1 MISQSRTPAG
11 VLRTFT
17 AILCLAAILMA
28 VMGSSAWAAPRVVR
42 VVGIQDGISDS
53 QADYFRRTIAELN
66 DLTEDRIFVTRPIPA
81 ASSLDL
87 NAYQGLDFA
96 IVSPRVFALLERYNG
111 FIPMASL
118 SVDIPDSEPGA
129 ELRPVVSA
137 LVFATP
143 DADEDGLAKP
153 HLSDIA
159 GETVTVV
166 KGDEV
171 DTTFLLQ
178 NELSSRRLAP
188 VKVRVASDG
197 GTPSEIIR
205 RAVERGDKL
214 FAVST
219 DLLRETSSDLFSG
232 FVKVDMR
239 VDDETGLVSSVT
251 PMPGRVFAAGLS
263 VARMGLLEFAATL
276 FALDIAPDIRWVRP
290 ADYRS
295 VHLAAERMRDP
306 VYMSYQ
312 KKTLLEEMREHAA
325 WVILAAA
332 ILIGMIWHSVAAERL
347 VRRRSAELME
357 TVKRQQASE
366 RQFEAL
372 ERMTAVSQ
380 MSNIVAHELRQPLAA
395 VTNFAMSVRRRIA
408 NGTLTADS
416 LEFALGRIL
425 AENERASDI
434 VEHVRDYARKRR
446 RQITP
451 VDLTQMSAKVVS
463 SMRASNARVSFESEV
478 PAGLF
483 VEGDSLEIELVL
495 RNLVKNAGES
505 AAQADGVPRVVLA
518 GERIGDE
525 VVITVTDNGPVR
537 TKAEIDA
544 FLVPL
549 RSEKSGGL
557 GLGLAIVRRIIEAY
571 GGTIVFDVVEPQGV
585 RVEARLPAPISEPQH
600 QENRIMEKIN
610 LSDLLEPEHM
620 DPVKRIALIRI
631 VDDDGGVR
639 ESYKFLIESEG
650 WRVKTYPSAEA
661 FLEEDDPTVP
671 GCGVFDVRMTGIT
684 GMELH
689 QKLIELANRLP
700 VIFVS
705 AHGDIEM
712 AVKAMRRGAVDFLTK
727 PVVDEKLLS
736 SIDRAV
742 ARSCEEAAEAE
753 TVRELAGLWQALSPR
768 ECQVAQLAAEGLTT
782 KAVSDVL
789 GIAER
794 TAQVHVAHVCSKL
807 GVENAVGVAQI
818 IARLRARGVL
828 Q

>member
-11 VLRTFT
+11 ILRTLT
-17 AILCLAAILMA
+17 AILCLAAILMS
-28 VMGSSAWAAPRVVR
+28 VTGSSAWAAPRVVR

-118 SVDIPDSEPGA
+118 SVDIPDCEPGA

-171 DTTFLLQ
+171 DTTLLLQ

-276 FALDIAPDIRWVRP
+276 FALDIAPDIHWVRP

-395 VTNFAMSVRRRIA
+395 VTNFAMGVRRRIA
-408 NGTLTADS
+408 NGTLTA
-416 LEFALGRIL
+416 
-425 AENERASDI
+425 
-434 VEHVRDYARKRR
+434 KRR

-505 AAQADGVPRVVLA
+505 AAQADGAPRVVLA

-585 RVEARLPAPISEPQH
+585 RVEARLPARP
-600 QENRIMEKIN
+600 
-610 LSDLLEPEHM
+610 DL
-620 DPVKRIALIRI
+620 
-631 VDDDGGVR
+631 
-639 ESYKFLIESEG
+639 
-650 WRVKTYPSAEA
+650 
-661 FLEEDDPTVP
+661 
-671 GCGVFDVRMTGIT
+671 
-684 GMELH
+684 
-689 QKLIELANRLP
+689 
-700 VIFVS
+700 
-705 AHGDIEM
+705 
-712 AVKAMRRGAVDFLTK
+712 
-727 PVVDEKLLS
+727 
-736 SIDRAV
+736 
-742 ARSCEEAAEAE
+742 
-753 TVRELAGLWQALSPR
+753 
-768 ECQVAQLAAEGLTT
+768 
-782 KAVSDVL
+782 
-789 GIAER
+789 
-794 TAQVHVAHVCSKL
+794 
-807 GVENAVGVAQI
+807 
-818 IARLRARGVL
+818 
-828 Q
+828 

>member
-11 VLRTFT
+11 ILRTLT
-17 AILCLAAILMA
+17 AILCLAAILMS
-28 VMGSSAWAAPRVVR
+28 VTGSSAWAAPRVVR

-118 SVDIPDSEPGA
+118 SVDIPDCEPGA

-276 FALDIAPDIRWVRP
+276 FALDIAPDIHWVRP

-312 KKTLLEEMREHAA
+312 KKTLLEEMREHAV

-380 MSNIVAHELRQPLAA
+380 NIVAHELRQPLAA
-395 VTNFAMSVRRRIA
+395 VTNFAMGVRRRIA

-478 PAGLF
+478 PVGLF

-585 RVEARLPAPISEPQH
+585 RRGFPPAPISEPQH

-818 IARLRARGVL
+818 IASLRARGVL

>member
-11 VLRTFT
+11 ILRTLT
-17 AILCLAAILMA
+17 AILCLAAILMS
-28 VMGSSAWAAPRVVR
+28 VTGSSAWAAPRVVR

-118 SVDIPDSEPGA
+118 SVDIPDCEPGA

-276 FALDIAPDIRWVRP
+276 FALDIAPDIHWVRP

-380 MSNIVAHELRQPLAA
+380 MSNIVAHELRQPL
-395 VTNFAMSVRRRIA
+395 A

-585 RVEARLPAPISEPQH
+585 RVEARLPARP
-600 QENRIMEKIN
+600 
-610 LSDLLEPEHM
+610 DL
-620 DPVKRIALIRI
+620 
-631 VDDDGGVR
+631 
-639 ESYKFLIESEG
+639 
-650 WRVKTYPSAEA
+650 
-661 FLEEDDPTVP
+661 
-671 GCGVFDVRMTGIT
+671 
-684 GMELH
+684 
-689 QKLIELANRLP
+689 
-700 VIFVS
+700 
-705 AHGDIEM
+705 
-712 AVKAMRRGAVDFLTK
+712 
-727 PVVDEKLLS
+727 
-736 SIDRAV
+736 
-742 ARSCEEAAEAE
+742 
-753 TVRELAGLWQALSPR
+753 
-768 ECQVAQLAAEGLTT
+768 
-782 KAVSDVL
+782 
-789 GIAER
+789 
-794 TAQVHVAHVCSKL
+794 
-807 GVENAVGVAQI
+807 
-818 IARLRARGVL
+818 
-828 Q
+828 

>member
-1 MISQSRTPAG
+1 MSVT
-11 VLRTFT
+11 
-17 AILCLAAILMA
+17 
-28 VMGSSAWAAPRVVR
+28 GSSAWAAPRVVR

-118 SVDIPDSEPGA
+118 SVDIPDCEPGA

-276 FALDIAPDIRWVRP
+276 FALDIAPDIHWVRP

-380 MSNIVAHELRQPLAA
+380 MSNIVAHELRQPLA
-395 VTNFAMSVRRRIA
+395 
-408 NGTLTADS
+408 ADS

-557 GLGLAIVRRIIEAY
+557 GLGLAIVRRLIEAY

-585 RVEARLPAPISEPQH
+585 RVEARLPARP
-600 QENRIMEKIN
+600 
-610 LSDLLEPEHM
+610 DL
-620 DPVKRIALIRI
+620 
-631 VDDDGGVR
+631 
-639 ESYKFLIESEG
+639 
-650 WRVKTYPSAEA
+650 
-661 FLEEDDPTVP
+661 
-671 GCGVFDVRMTGIT
+671 
-684 GMELH
+684 
-689 QKLIELANRLP
+689 
-700 VIFVS
+700 
-705 AHGDIEM
+705 
-712 AVKAMRRGAVDFLTK
+712 
-727 PVVDEKLLS
+727 
-736 SIDRAV
+736 
-742 ARSCEEAAEAE
+742 
-753 TVRELAGLWQALSPR
+753 
-768 ECQVAQLAAEGLTT
+768 
-782 KAVSDVL
+782 
-789 GIAER
+789 
-794 TAQVHVAHVCSKL
+794 
-807 GVENAVGVAQI
+807 
-818 IARLRARGVL
+818 
-828 Q
+828 

>member
-11 VLRTFT
+11 ILRTLT
-17 AILCLAAILMA
+17 AILCLAAILMS
-28 VMGSSAWAAPRVVR
+28 VTGSSAWAAPRVVR

-312 KKTLLEEMREHAA
+312 KKTLLEEMR
-325 WVILAAA
+325 
-332 ILIGMIWHSVAAERL
+332 
-347 VRRRSAELME
+347 
-357 TVKRQQASE
+357 
-366 RQFEAL
+366 
-372 ERMTAVSQ
+372 
-380 MSNIVAHELRQPLAA
+380 
-395 VTNFAMSVRRRIA
+395 
-408 NGTLTADS
+408 
-416 LEFALGRIL
+416 
-425 AENERASDI
+425 
-434 VEHVRDYARKRR
+434 
-446 RQITP
+446 
-451 VDLTQMSAKVVS
+451 
-463 SMRASNARVSFESEV
+463 ASNARVSFESEV

-505 AAQADGVPRVVLA
+505 AAQADGAPRVVLA

-585 RVEARLPAPISEPQH
+585 RVEARLPARP
-600 QENRIMEKIN
+600 
-610 LSDLLEPEHM
+610 DL
-620 DPVKRIALIRI
+620 
-631 VDDDGGVR
+631 
-639 ESYKFLIESEG
+639 
-650 WRVKTYPSAEA
+650 
-661 FLEEDDPTVP
+661 
-671 GCGVFDVRMTGIT
+671 
-684 GMELH
+684 
-689 QKLIELANRLP
+689 
-700 VIFVS
+700 
-705 AHGDIEM
+705 
-712 AVKAMRRGAVDFLTK
+712 
-727 PVVDEKLLS
+727 
-736 SIDRAV
+736 
-742 ARSCEEAAEAE
+742 
-753 TVRELAGLWQALSPR
+753 
-768 ECQVAQLAAEGLTT
+768 
-782 KAVSDVL
+782 
-789 GIAER
+789 
-794 TAQVHVAHVCSKL
+794 
-807 GVENAVGVAQI
+807 
-818 IARLRARGVL
+818 
-828 Q
+828 

>member
-1 MISQSRTPAG
+1 MGGARENAVACMRYELCISRKRLLHSVFTRNASEREDVGEGVAAHVVCAVDAARDLARGVEAGDDAAVSVEHFGPRGDGNAAERAVDAHGDLGAVEGASGDAVHEDGGPATDG
-11 VLRTFT
+11 VVPCFDGL
-17 AILCLAAILMA
+17 
-28 VMGSSAWAAPRVVR
+28 
-42 VVGIQDGISDS
+42 VVGIDGRDEG
-53 QADYFRRTIAELN
+53 FGG
-66 DLTEDRIFVTRPIPA
+66 DLK
-81 ASSLDL
+81 
-87 NAYQGLDFA
+87 QGGEFGDG
-96 IVSPRVFALLERYNG
+96 VRLEG
-111 FIPMASL
+111 VA
-118 SVDIPDSEPGA
+118 
-129 ELRPVVSA
+129 A

-276 FALDIAPDIRWVRP
+276 FALDIAPDIHWVRP

-395 VTNFAMSVRRRIA
+395 VTNFAMGVRRRIA

-585 RVEARLPAPISEPQH
+585 RVEARLPARP
-600 QENRIMEKIN
+600 
-610 LSDLLEPEHM
+610 DL
-620 DPVKRIALIRI
+620 
-631 VDDDGGVR
+631 
-639 ESYKFLIESEG
+639 
-650 WRVKTYPSAEA
+650 
-661 FLEEDDPTVP
+661 
-671 GCGVFDVRMTGIT
+671 
-684 GMELH
+684 
-689 QKLIELANRLP
+689 
-700 VIFVS
+700 
-705 AHGDIEM
+705 
-712 AVKAMRRGAVDFLTK
+712 
-727 PVVDEKLLS
+727 
-736 SIDRAV
+736 
-742 ARSCEEAAEAE
+742 
-753 TVRELAGLWQALSPR
+753 
-768 ECQVAQLAAEGLTT
+768 
-782 KAVSDVL
+782 
-789 GIAER
+789 
-794 TAQVHVAHVCSKL
+794 
-807 GVENAVGVAQI
+807 
-818 IARLRARGVL
+818 
-828 Q
+828 

>member
-1 MISQSRTPAG
+1 
-11 VLRTFT
+11 
-17 AILCLAAILMA
+17 MA
-28 VMGSSAWAAPRVVR
+28 VMGSSAWAAPRLVR

-118 SVDIPDSEPGA
+118 SVDIPDCEPGA

-232 FVKVDMR
+232 FIKVDMR
-239 VDDETGLVSSVT
+239 VDDETWLVSSVT

-357 TVKRQQASE
+357 TIKRQQASE

-395 VTNFAMSVRRRIA
+395 VTNFAMGVRRRIA
-408 NGTLTADS
+408 NGTLTATRS
-416 LEFALGRIL
+416 NSRSAGSSPRTS
-425 AENERASDI
+425 ARATSSSTC
-434 VEHVRDYARKRR
+434 AT
-446 RQITP
+446 TP
-451 VDLTQMSAKVVS
+451 
-463 SMRASNARVSFESEV
+463 
-478 PAGLF
+478 
-483 VEGDSLEIELVL
+483 
-495 RNLVKNAGES
+495 ES
-505 AAQADGVPRVVLA
+505 AA
-518 GERIGDE
+518 
-525 VVITVTDNGPVR
+525 
-537 TKAEIDA
+537 
-544 FLVPL
+544 
-549 RSEKSGGL
+549 
-557 GLGLAIVRRIIEAY
+557 
-571 GGTIVFDVVEPQGV
+571 
-585 RVEARLPAPISEPQH
+585 
-600 QENRIMEKIN
+600 
-610 LSDLLEPEHM
+610 
-620 DPVKRIALIRI
+620 
-631 VDDDGGVR
+631 
-639 ESYKFLIESEG
+639 
-650 WRVKTYPSAEA
+650 
-661 FLEEDDPTVP
+661 
-671 GCGVFDVRMTGIT
+671 
-684 GMELH
+684 
-689 QKLIELANRLP
+689 
-700 VIFVS
+700 
-705 AHGDIEM
+705 
-712 AVKAMRRGAVDFLTK
+712 
-727 PVVDEKLLS
+727 
-736 SIDRAV
+736 
-742 ARSCEEAAEAE
+742 ARS
-753 TVRELAGLWQALSPR
+753 PP
-768 ECQVAQLAAEGLTT
+768 
-782 KAVSDVL
+782 
-789 GIAER
+789 
-794 TAQVHVAHVCSKL
+794 
-807 GVENAVGVAQI
+807 
-818 IARLRARGVL
+818 
-828 Q
+828 

>member
-1 MISQSRTPAG
+1 MSVT
-11 VLRTFT
+11 
-17 AILCLAAILMA
+17 
-28 VMGSSAWAAPRVVR
+28 GSSAWAAPRVVR

-118 SVDIPDSEPGA
+118 SVDIPDCEPGA

-276 FALDIAPDIRWVRP
+276 FALDIAPDIHWVRP

-395 VTNFAMSVRRRIA
+395 VTNFAMGVRRRIA

-483 VEGDSLEIELVL
+483 VEGDSLEIDLVL

-585 RVEARLPAPISEPQH
+585 RVEARLPARPISEPQH

-727 PVVDEKLLS
+727 PVVDEMLLS

-807 GVENAVGVAQI
+807 GVENAVSVAQI

>member
-11 VLRTFT
+11 VLRTLT

-28 VMGSSAWAAPRVVR
+28 VTGSSAWAAPRVVR

-159 GETVTVV
+159 
-166 KGDEV
+166 
-171 DTTFLLQ
+171 
-178 NELSSRRLAP
+178 
-188 VKVRVASDG
+188 
-197 GTPSEIIR
+197 
-205 RAVERGDKL
+205 
-214 FAVST
+214 VST

-290 ADYRS
+290 AYYRS

-395 VTNFAMSVRRRIA
+395 VTNFAMGVRRRIA

-505 AAQADGVPRVVLA
+505 AAQADGAPRVVLA

-585 RVEARLPAPISEPQH
+585 RVEARLPARP
-600 QENRIMEKIN
+600 
-610 LSDLLEPEHM
+610 DL
-620 DPVKRIALIRI
+620 
-631 VDDDGGVR
+631 
-639 ESYKFLIESEG
+639 
-650 WRVKTYPSAEA
+650 
-661 FLEEDDPTVP
+661 
-671 GCGVFDVRMTGIT
+671 
-684 GMELH
+684 
-689 QKLIELANRLP
+689 
-700 VIFVS
+700 
-705 AHGDIEM
+705 
-712 AVKAMRRGAVDFLTK
+712 
-727 PVVDEKLLS
+727 
-736 SIDRAV
+736 
-742 ARSCEEAAEAE
+742 
-753 TVRELAGLWQALSPR
+753 
-768 ECQVAQLAAEGLTT
+768 
-782 KAVSDVL
+782 
-789 GIAER
+789 
-794 TAQVHVAHVCSKL
+794 
-807 GVENAVGVAQI
+807 
-818 IARLRARGVL
+818 
-828 Q
+828 

>member
-11 VLRTFT
+11 VLHTFT

-395 VTNFAMSVRRRIA
+395 VTNFAMGVRRRIA
-408 NGTLTADS
+408 NDTLTADS

-495 RNLVKNAGES
+495 R
-505 AAQADGVPRVVLA
+505 
-518 GERIGDE
+518 
-525 VVITVTDNGPVR
+525 
-537 TKAEIDA
+537 
-544 FLVPL
+544 
-549 RSEKSGGL
+549 
-557 GLGLAIVRRIIEAY
+557 
-571 GGTIVFDVVEPQGV
+571 
-585 RVEARLPAPISEPQH
+585 
-600 QENRIMEKIN
+600 
-610 LSDLLEPEHM
+610 
-620 DPVKRIALIRI
+620 
-631 VDDDGGVR
+631 
-639 ESYKFLIESEG
+639 
-650 WRVKTYPSAEA
+650 
-661 FLEEDDPTVP
+661 
-671 GCGVFDVRMTGIT
+671 RM
-684 GMELH
+684 
-689 QKLIELANRLP
+689 
-700 VIFVS
+700 
-705 AHGDIEM
+705 
-712 AVKAMRRGAVDFLTK
+712 
-727 PVVDEKLLS
+727 
-736 SIDRAV
+736 
-742 ARSCEEAAEAE
+742 
-753 TVRELAGLWQALSPR
+753 
-768 ECQVAQLAAEGLTT
+768 
-782 KAVSDVL
+782 
-789 GIAER
+789 
-794 TAQVHVAHVCSKL
+794 
-807 GVENAVGVAQI
+807 
-818 IARLRARGVL
+818 RARAPHRRTGCPASFWRAKG
-828 Q
+828 

>member
-1 MISQSRTPAG
+1 M
-11 VLRTFT
+11 
-17 AILCLAAILMA
+17 
-28 VMGSSAWAAPRVVR
+28 
-42 VVGIQDGISDS
+42 
-53 QADYFRRTIAELN
+53 
-66 DLTEDRIFVTRPIPA
+66 TRPIPA

-118 SVDIPDSEPGA
+118 SVDIPDCEPGA
-129 ELRPVVSA
+129 ALRPVVSA

-166 KGDEV
+166 QGDEV

-219 DLLRETSSDLFSG
+219 DLLRETSSDLFRG

-263 VARMGLLEFAATL
+263 VARMGLLDFSATL

-306 VYMSYQ
+306 AYMSYQ

-380 MSNIVAHELRQPLAA
+380 MSNIVTHELRQPLAA
-395 VTNFAMSVRRRIA
+395 VTNFAMGVRRRIA
-408 NGTLTADS
+408 NGT

-505 AAQADGVPRVVLA
+505 AAQADGAPRVVLA

-585 RVEARLPAPISEPQH
+585 RVEARLPARP
-600 QENRIMEKIN
+600 
-610 LSDLLEPEHM
+610 DL
-620 DPVKRIALIRI
+620 
-631 VDDDGGVR
+631 
-639 ESYKFLIESEG
+639 
-650 WRVKTYPSAEA
+650 
-661 FLEEDDPTVP
+661 
-671 GCGVFDVRMTGIT
+671 
-684 GMELH
+684 
-689 QKLIELANRLP
+689 
-700 VIFVS
+700 
-705 AHGDIEM
+705 
-712 AVKAMRRGAVDFLTK
+712 
-727 PVVDEKLLS
+727 
-736 SIDRAV
+736 
-742 ARSCEEAAEAE
+742 
-753 TVRELAGLWQALSPR
+753 
-768 ECQVAQLAAEGLTT
+768 
-782 KAVSDVL
+782 
-789 GIAER
+789 
-794 TAQVHVAHVCSKL
+794 
-807 GVENAVGVAQI
+807 
-818 IARLRARGVL
+818 
-828 Q
+828 

>member
-1 MISQSRTPAG
+1 MSVT
-11 VLRTFT
+11 
-17 AILCLAAILMA
+17 
-28 VMGSSAWAAPRVVR
+28 GSSAWAAPRVVR

-118 SVDIPDSEPGA
+118 SVDIPDCEPGA

-178 NELSSRRLAP
+178 NELSIRRLAP

-276 FALDIAPDIRWVRP
+276 FALDIAPDIHWVRP

-295 VHLAAERMRDP
+295 VHL
-306 VYMSYQ
+306 
-312 KKTLLEEMREHAA
+312 
-325 WVILAAA
+325 
-332 ILIGMIWHSVAAERL
+332 AAERL

-395 VTNFAMSVRRRIA
+395 VTNFAMGVRRRIA

-585 RVEARLPAPISEPQH
+585 RVEARLPARP
-600 QENRIMEKIN
+600 
-610 LSDLLEPEHM
+610 DL
-620 DPVKRIALIRI
+620 
-631 VDDDGGVR
+631 
-639 ESYKFLIESEG
+639 
-650 WRVKTYPSAEA
+650 
-661 FLEEDDPTVP
+661 
-671 GCGVFDVRMTGIT
+671 
-684 GMELH
+684 
-689 QKLIELANRLP
+689 
-700 VIFVS
+700 
-705 AHGDIEM
+705 
-712 AVKAMRRGAVDFLTK
+712 
-727 PVVDEKLLS
+727 
-736 SIDRAV
+736 
-742 ARSCEEAAEAE
+742 
-753 TVRELAGLWQALSPR
+753 
-768 ECQVAQLAAEGLTT
+768 
-782 KAVSDVL
+782 
-789 GIAER
+789 
-794 TAQVHVAHVCSKL
+794 
-807 GVENAVGVAQI
+807 
-818 IARLRARGVL
+818 
-828 Q
+828 

>member
-1 MISQSRTPAG
+1 MSVT
-11 VLRTFT
+11 
-17 AILCLAAILMA
+17 
-28 VMGSSAWAAPRVVR
+28 GSSAWAAPRVVR

-118 SVDIPDSEPGA
+118 SVDIPDCEPGA
-129 ELRPVVSA
+129 ALRPVVSA

-263 VARMGLLEFAATL
+263 VARMGLLEFSATL

-306 VYMSYQ
+306 AYMSYQ
-312 KKTLLEEMREHAA
+312 KKTFLEEMREHAA

-395 VTNFAMSVRRRIA
+395 
-408 NGTLTADS
+408 DS

-451 VDLTQMSAKVVS
+451 VDLKQMSAKVVS

-505 AAQADGVPRVVLA
+505 AAQADGAPRVVLA

-585 RVEARLPAPISEPQH
+585 RVEARLPVRP
-600 QENRIMEKIN
+600 
-610 LSDLLEPEHM
+610 DL
-620 DPVKRIALIRI
+620 
-631 VDDDGGVR
+631 
-639 ESYKFLIESEG
+639 
-650 WRVKTYPSAEA
+650 
-661 FLEEDDPTVP
+661 
-671 GCGVFDVRMTGIT
+671 
-684 GMELH
+684 
-689 QKLIELANRLP
+689 
-700 VIFVS
+700 
-705 AHGDIEM
+705 
-712 AVKAMRRGAVDFLTK
+712 
-727 PVVDEKLLS
+727 
-736 SIDRAV
+736 
-742 ARSCEEAAEAE
+742 
-753 TVRELAGLWQALSPR
+753 
-768 ECQVAQLAAEGLTT
+768 
-782 KAVSDVL
+782 
-789 GIAER
+789 
-794 TAQVHVAHVCSKL
+794 
-807 GVENAVGVAQI
+807 
-818 IARLRARGVL
+818 
-828 Q
+828 

>member
-11 VLRTFT
+11 ILRTLT
-17 AILCLAAILMA
+17 AILCLAAILMS
-28 VMGSSAWAAPRVVR
+28 VTGSSAWAAPRVVR

-118 SVDIPDSEPGA
+118 SVDIPDCEPGA

-306 VYMSYQ
+306 AYMSYQ

-395 VTNFAMSVRRRIA
+395 VTNFAMGVRRRIA

-446 RQITP
+446 QITP
-451 VDLTQMSAKVVS
+451 VDLTQMSA
-463 SMRASNARVSFESEV
+463 
-478 PAGLF
+478 
-483 VEGDSLEIELVL
+483 
-495 RNLVKNAGES
+495 
-505 AAQADGVPRVVLA
+505 
-518 GERIGDE
+518 
-525 VVITVTDNGPVR
+525 
-537 TKAEIDA
+537 
-544 FLVPL
+544 
-549 RSEKSGGL
+549 
-557 GLGLAIVRRIIEAY
+557 
-571 GGTIVFDVVEPQGV
+571 
-585 RVEARLPAPISEPQH
+585 
-600 QENRIMEKIN
+600 
-610 LSDLLEPEHM
+610 
-620 DPVKRIALIRI
+620 
-631 VDDDGGVR
+631 
-639 ESYKFLIESEG
+639 
-650 WRVKTYPSAEA
+650 EA
-661 FLEEDDPTVP
+661 FLEEDDLTVP

-794 TAQVHVAHVCSKL
+794 TAQVHIAHVCSKL

>member
-1 MISQSRTPAG
+1 M
-11 VLRTFT
+11 
-17 AILCLAAILMA
+17 
-28 VMGSSAWAAPRVVR
+28 
-42 VVGIQDGISDS
+42 
-53 QADYFRRTIAELN
+53 
-66 DLTEDRIFVTRPIPA
+66 
-81 ASSLDL
+81 
-87 NAYQGLDFA
+87 
-96 IVSPRVFALLERYNG
+96 
-111 FIPMASL
+111 
-118 SVDIPDSEPGA
+118 
-129 ELRPVVSA
+129 
-137 LVFATP
+137 
-143 DADEDGLAKP
+143 
-153 HLSDIA
+153 
-159 GETVTVV
+159 V

-395 VTNFAMSVRRRIA
+395 VTNFAMGVRRRIA

-446 RQITP
+446 RQIPP

-505 AAQADGVPRVVLA
+505 AAQADGAPRVVLA

-585 RVEARLPAPISEPQH
+585 RVEARLPARP
-600 QENRIMEKIN
+600 
-610 LSDLLEPEHM
+610 DL
-620 DPVKRIALIRI
+620 
-631 VDDDGGVR
+631 
-639 ESYKFLIESEG
+639 
-650 WRVKTYPSAEA
+650 
-661 FLEEDDPTVP
+661 
-671 GCGVFDVRMTGIT
+671 
-684 GMELH
+684 
-689 QKLIELANRLP
+689 
-700 VIFVS
+700 
-705 AHGDIEM
+705 
-712 AVKAMRRGAVDFLTK
+712 
-727 PVVDEKLLS
+727 
-736 SIDRAV
+736 
-742 ARSCEEAAEAE
+742 
-753 TVRELAGLWQALSPR
+753 
-768 ECQVAQLAAEGLTT
+768 
-782 KAVSDVL
+782 
-789 GIAER
+789 
-794 TAQVHVAHVCSKL
+794 
-807 GVENAVGVAQI
+807 
-818 IARLRARGVL
+818 
-828 Q
+828 

>member
-1 MISQSRTPAG
+1 M
-11 VLRTFT
+11 
-17 AILCLAAILMA
+17 
-28 VMGSSAWAAPRVVR
+28 
-42 VVGIQDGISDS
+42 
-53 QADYFRRTIAELN
+53 
-66 DLTEDRIFVTRPIPA
+66 TRPIPA

-118 SVDIPDSEPGA
+118 SVDIPDCEPGA
-129 ELRPVVSA
+129 ALRPVVSA

-166 KGDEV
+166 QGDEV

-219 DLLRETSSDLFSG
+219 DQLRETSSDLFRG

-263 VARMGLLEFAATL
+263 VARMGLLDFSATL

-306 VYMSYQ
+306 AYMSYQ

-380 MSNIVAHELRQPLAA
+380 MSNIVTHELRQPLAA
-395 VTNFAMSVRRRIA
+395 VTNFAMGVRRRIA
-408 NGTLTADS
+408 NGT

-505 AAQADGVPRVVLA
+505 AAQADGAPRVVLA

-585 RVEARLPAPISEPQH
+585 RVEARLPARP
-600 QENRIMEKIN
+600 
-610 LSDLLEPEHM
+610 DL
-620 DPVKRIALIRI
+620 
-631 VDDDGGVR
+631 
-639 ESYKFLIESEG
+639 
-650 WRVKTYPSAEA
+650 
-661 FLEEDDPTVP
+661 
-671 GCGVFDVRMTGIT
+671 
-684 GMELH
+684 
-689 QKLIELANRLP
+689 
-700 VIFVS
+700 
-705 AHGDIEM
+705 
-712 AVKAMRRGAVDFLTK
+712 
-727 PVVDEKLLS
+727 
-736 SIDRAV
+736 
-742 ARSCEEAAEAE
+742 
-753 TVRELAGLWQALSPR
+753 
-768 ECQVAQLAAEGLTT
+768 
-782 KAVSDVL
+782 
-789 GIAER
+789 
-794 TAQVHVAHVCSKL
+794 
-807 GVENAVGVAQI
+807 
-818 IARLRARGVL
+818 
-828 Q
+828 

>member
-1 MISQSRTPAG
+1 MSVT
-11 VLRTFT
+11 
-17 AILCLAAILMA
+17 
-28 VMGSSAWAAPRVVR
+28 GSSAWAAPRVVR

-118 SVDIPDSEPGA
+118 SVDIPDCEPGA

-276 FALDIAPDIRWVRP
+276 FAL
-290 ADYRS
+290 
-295 VHLAAERMRDP
+295 
-306 VYMSYQ
+306 
-312 KKTLLEEMREHAA
+312 LEEMREHAA

-395 VTNFAMSVRRRIA
+395 VTNFAMGVRRRIA

-585 RVEARLPAPISEPQH
+585 RVEARLPARP
-600 QENRIMEKIN
+600 
-610 LSDLLEPEHM
+610 DL
-620 DPVKRIALIRI
+620 
-631 VDDDGGVR
+631 
-639 ESYKFLIESEG
+639 
-650 WRVKTYPSAEA
+650 
-661 FLEEDDPTVP
+661 
-671 GCGVFDVRMTGIT
+671 
-684 GMELH
+684 
-689 QKLIELANRLP
+689 
-700 VIFVS
+700 
-705 AHGDIEM
+705 
-712 AVKAMRRGAVDFLTK
+712 
-727 PVVDEKLLS
+727 
-736 SIDRAV
+736 
-742 ARSCEEAAEAE
+742 
-753 TVRELAGLWQALSPR
+753 
-768 ECQVAQLAAEGLTT
+768 
-782 KAVSDVL
+782 
-789 GIAER
+789 
-794 TAQVHVAHVCSKL
+794 
-807 GVENAVGVAQI
+807 
-818 IARLRARGVL
+818 
-828 Q
+828 

>member
-11 VLRTFT
+11 ILRTLT
-17 AILCLAAILMA
+17 AILCLAAILMS
-28 VMGSSAWAAPRVVR
+28 VTGSSAWAAPRVVR

-118 SVDIPDSEPGA
+118 SVDIPDCEPGA

-276 FALDIAPDIRWVRP
+276 FALDIAPDIHWVRP

-295 VHLAAERMRDP
+295 VHLAA
-306 VYMSYQ
+306 
-312 KKTLLEEMREHAA
+312 
-325 WVILAAA
+325 
-332 ILIGMIWHSVAAERL
+332 
-347 VRRRSAELME
+347 
-357 TVKRQQASE
+357 
-366 RQFEAL
+366 

-395 VTNFAMSVRRRIA
+395 VTNFAMGVRRRIA

-585 RVEARLPAPISEPQH
+585 RVEARLPTRP
-600 QENRIMEKIN
+600 
-610 LSDLLEPEHM
+610 DL
-620 DPVKRIALIRI
+620 
-631 VDDDGGVR
+631 
-639 ESYKFLIESEG
+639 
-650 WRVKTYPSAEA
+650 
-661 FLEEDDPTVP
+661 
-671 GCGVFDVRMTGIT
+671 
-684 GMELH
+684 
-689 QKLIELANRLP
+689 
-700 VIFVS
+700 
-705 AHGDIEM
+705 
-712 AVKAMRRGAVDFLTK
+712 
-727 PVVDEKLLS
+727 
-736 SIDRAV
+736 
-742 ARSCEEAAEAE
+742 
-753 TVRELAGLWQALSPR
+753 
-768 ECQVAQLAAEGLTT
+768 
-782 KAVSDVL
+782 
-789 GIAER
+789 
-794 TAQVHVAHVCSKL
+794 
-807 GVENAVGVAQI
+807 
-818 IARLRARGVL
+818 
-828 Q
+828 

>member
-1 MISQSRTPAG
+1 M
-11 VLRTFT
+11 
-17 AILCLAAILMA
+17 
-28 VMGSSAWAAPRVVR
+28 
-42 VVGIQDGISDS
+42 
-53 QADYFRRTIAELN
+53 
-66 DLTEDRIFVTRPIPA
+66 
-81 ASSLDL
+81 
-87 NAYQGLDFA
+87 
-96 IVSPRVFALLERYNG
+96 SPRVFALLERYNG

-118 SVDIPDSEPGA
+118 SVDIPDCEPGA

-395 VTNFAMSVRRRIA
+395 VTNFAMGVRRRIA

-425 AENERASDI
+425 AENER
-434 VEHVRDYARKRR
+434 HRRAR
-446 RQITP
+446 
-451 VDLTQMSAKVVS
+451 
-463 SMRASNARVSFESEV
+463 
-478 PAGLF
+478 
-483 VEGDSLEIELVL
+483 
-495 RNLVKNAGES
+495 
-505 AAQADGVPRVVLA
+505 
-518 GERIGDE
+518 
-525 VVITVTDNGPVR
+525 
-537 TKAEIDA
+537 
-544 FLVPL
+544 
-549 RSEKSGGL
+549 
-557 GLGLAIVRRIIEAY
+557 
-571 GGTIVFDVVEPQGV
+571 
-585 RVEARLPAPISEPQH
+585 
-600 QENRIMEKIN
+600 
-610 LSDLLEPEHM
+610 
-620 DPVKRIALIRI
+620 
-631 VDDDGGVR
+631 
-639 ESYKFLIESEG
+639 
-650 WRVKTYPSAEA
+650 
-661 FLEEDDPTVP
+661 
-671 GCGVFDVRMTGIT
+671 
-684 GMELH
+684 
-689 QKLIELANRLP
+689 
-700 VIFVS
+700 
-705 AHGDIEM
+705 
-712 AVKAMRRGAVDFLTK
+712 
-727 PVVDEKLLS
+727 
-736 SIDRAV
+736 
-742 ARSCEEAAEAE
+742 
-753 TVRELAGLWQALSPR
+753 
-768 ECQVAQLAAEGLTT
+768 
-782 KAVSDVL
+782 
-789 GIAER
+789 
-794 TAQVHVAHVCSKL
+794 
-807 GVENAVGVAQI
+807 
-818 IARLRARGVL
+818 ARLRPKAPPPDHPRRPHADERQGRFLDARL
-828 Q
+828 QRQGLLRVRGARRPLRRGRFARNRTRAQKPREECGRERRTGGRGAPRRLGGRKDRR